1 MMPASRL
8 TMFAILLG
16 ALASPAA
23 LAADA
28 SPDAYTVAV
37 YDPERDPNADLEA
50 TLARATAEDK
60 RILLVVGGDWCV
72 WCKILEKFIA
82 DNEAVAEALAAD
94 YLIMKVD
101 YAADGRNGQFLA
113 GYPEAGGYPHFYVLD
128 KSGAFVHSQNTVEL
142 EAGESYDL
150 EVFLAFLARWA

>member
-1 MMPASRL
+1 MMRASRL
-8 TMFAILLG
+8 TMFGTLLSV
-16 ALASPAA
+16 LAWPIA

-28 SPDAYTVAV
+28 SLDAYTVDV
-37 YDPERDPNADLEA
+37 YDPDRDPNADLRA
-50 TLARATAEDK
+50 TVARATAEDK

-82 DNEAVAEALAAD
+82 DHEAVAEALAAH

-101 YAADGRNGQFLA
+101 YAADGRNGEFLA

-128 KSGAFVHSQNTVEL
+128 KSGALVHSQNTVEL
-142 EAGESYDL
+142 EEGESYDL
-150 EVFLAFLARWA
+150 DTFLDFLARWA